1 MPFDGR
7 IHLRQS
13 YQIPLE
19 LTYKIQKELKKNF
32 LLSCVTEMKGL
43 TFETPSDPDSNDQQN
58 E

>member
-1 MPFDGR
+1 MSFDGR

-19 LTYKIQKELKKNF
+19 LTYKIQKELKA
-32 LLSCVTEMKGL
+32 CVTEMKGL
-43 TFETPSDPDSNDQQN
+43 TFETPSDSDSNDQQN